1 MAEPF
6 LAALTWEGRDTVPK
20 HLLCPSIVAK
30 VVVDRP
36 QLSVRQS
43 LESDIAKVHSECERT
58 LACRQGTF
66 IVTHPLE
73 MISDIAGDL
82 GQLMVS
88 P

>member
-1 MAEPF
+1 
-6 LAALTWEGRDTVPK
+6 VPK
-20 HLLCPSIVAK
+20 HLLGPSIVAK

-43 LESDIAKVHSECERT
+43 LESDIGNGHGETERA
-58 LACRQGTF
+58 LACRQSTL
-66 IVTHPLE
+66 IVAHPLE

-82 GQLMVS
+82 GQPMVS